1 MPPALL
7 LARGDVAAL
16 AAAGLPFG
24 GVGDVAC
31 RVEDRRP
38 SAALSA
44 TALKML
50 SSSLRACSDDSRRST
65 RCFGVEEGSELD
77 SEEEHG
83 CVSVYVYMY
92 VSVCV
97 CVLVPVSVCVSV
109 SVWNTNIDAD
119 SGCCHKK
126 RCHVASVQRCCP
138 MEWRETIVVSAAG
151 NDAMALQARHDAL
164 SNARTREKQGKRP
177 WRGDASGGTVNR
189 KR

>member
-1 MPPALL
+1 MCEQ
-7 LARGDVAAL
+7 AAS
-16 AAAGLPFG
+16 ANY
-24 GVGDVAC
+24 
-31 RVEDRRP
+31 P
-38 SAALSA
+38 SLTPSH
-44 TALKML
+44 
-50 SSSLRACSDDSRRST
+50 SSHT
-65 RCFGVEEGSELD
+65 
-77 SEEEHG
+77 H
-83 CVSVYVYMY
+83 CVCLC
-92 VSVCV
+92 VCV
-97 CVLVPVSVCVSV
+97 CVSVCLCVCVPVSVCVSV

>member
-92 VSVCV
+92 VSVSVSVSVYVCLCV
-97 CVLVPVSVCVSV
+97 CVCVSV
-109 SVWNTNIDAD
+109 YVSVYVYM
-119 SGCCHKK
+119 S
-126 RCHVASVQRCCP
+126 VSVYVSASVSVRG
-138 MEWRETIVVSAAG
+138 TSAAPMPQRLTAG
-151 NDAMALQARHDAL
+151 DGLFAGLVSRQSAIMSKMSCGQL
-164 SNARTREKQGKRP
+164 SG
-177 WRGDASGGTVNR
+177 
-189 KR
+189 